1 MFSELKNAPTA
12 WKKAWSNPTF
22 RNQFLLSFLML
33 IGVSLHN
40 FYYLRIF
47 QGRQGMLINDYVLA
61 LLPPHDFSAIIFGLE
76 YFSILLAIFFV
87 FPNPVRF
94 VKGLQMF
101 SLVIFARTASVYL
114 LPLEPPTDMVPL
126 YDPVANVLLNT
137 HGVFVTKDLFFS
149 GHVSACFM
157 LFLIMDKWYL
167 KVYTLGATLL
177 VGLLIMWQ
185 HVHYSTDVLF
195 APLFSYGCYWIINW
209 MHTRRQF
216 AWTLA
221 EA

>member
-1 MFSELKNAPTA
+1 MFNELRNGPDVWSKA
-12 WKKAWSNPTF
+12 WKNTTF

-47 QGRQGMLINDYVLA
+47 QSRQGTLINDYILS
-61 LLPPHDFSAIIFGLE
+61 LLPPHDFSAIIFPLE
-76 YFSILLAIFFV
+76 YLSILIAIVFV

-101 SLVIFARTASVYL
+101 SLVIFARTAAIYL
-114 LPLEPPTDMVPL
+114 VPLEPPTDMIPL

-137 HGVFVTKDLFFS
+137 NGVFVTKDLFFS

-157 LFLIMDKWYL
+157 LFLIVDKWYL
-167 KVYTLGATLL
+167 RAYTMAATIL
-177 VGLLIMWQ
+177 VGVLIAWQ

-195 APLFSYGCYWIINW
+195 APLFSYGCYRFINW
-209 MHTRRQF
+209 IHAQRQF
-216 AWTLA
+216 AWVLA

>member
-1 MFSELKNAPTA
+1 MISELKNAPEV
-12 WKKAWSNPTF
+12 WSKAWSNKTF

-47 QGRQGMLINDYVLA
+47 QARQGTLINDYVLN
-61 LLPPHDFSAIIFGLE
+61 LLPPHDFSGIIFPIQ
-76 YFSILLAIFFV
+76 YASILMAIV
-87 FPNPVRF
+87 FILPNPIRL

-101 SLVIFARTASVYL
+101 SLVIFARTATIYL
-114 LPLEPPTDMVPL
+114 LPLEPPSDMVPL
-126 YDPVANVLLNT
+126 YDPVANLLLNT
-137 HGVFVTKDLFFS
+137 NGVFVTKDLFFS

-157 LFLIMDKWYL
+157 LFLIVDKWYL
-167 KVYTLGATLL
+167 KVYTMAATL
-177 VGLLIMWQ
+177 VVALLIMWQ

-195 APLFSYGCYWIINW
+195 APLFSYACYRFINW
-209 MHTRRQF
+209 IHAQRKF
-216 AWTLA
+216 AWVLA